1 VKTEFESLPLSP
13 ALLSVIRDLGY
24 EHATPIQAETIPA
37 LVAGK
42 DLIGQSK
49 TGSGKTAAFALS
61 ILQRI
66 DLDQRNVQALVLC
79 PTRELSAQVAR
90 EFRTLGRSQH
100 GFTVVELVGGQPGKA
115 QRDALAGGA
124 HVAVG
129 TPGRVLDQLEKGSL
143 QTNAVATAVL
153 DEADRMLDMGFGQDV
168 QTILKRL
175 PKSRQ
180 TVMFSATIPK
190 SITSICNAHMQAPV
204 RVRIDEPAEASLEIR
219 QLRLTSSP
227 NEKFYSLCW
236 LLTEFPH
243 NSALIFCNLKQ
254 TVAELTRRLE
264 EAGSSVGRLDGDL
277 EQFHRDQV
285 LARFRNQ
292 SIRLLVA
299 TDVAGRGIDIEGLD
313 LVINYELPGQADIY
327 VHRIGRTGRAGQRGV
342 AVSLSDRDDE
352 ALFREIEE
360 DTSVAVEVLEWIPGG
375 RSETDALLQSLAG
388 PSPMQTILIS
398 GGRKDK
404 VRAGDILGALTGDAG
419 GLSGSDV
426 GKIEIHDKLS
436 YVAVA
441 SAQSRPAVQRLNEGR
456 IKGKRFRATLV
467 DGASPNCAE
476 TKDRKPK
483 HRKAAATKPTRSR
496 SSHGQ

>member
-1 VKTEFESLPLSP
+1 MKTEFDSLPLSP
-13 ALLSVIRDLGY
+13 ALLSVVRGLGY

-61 ILQRI
+61 ILQCV

-90 EFRTLGRSQH
+90 EFRALGRSQA
-100 GFTVVELVGGQPGKA
+100 GFTVAELVGGQPGKG
-115 QRDALAGGA
+115 QRDALARGV

-129 TPGRVLDQLEKGSL
+129 TPGRVLDHLEKGSL

-153 DEADRMLDMGFGQDV
+153 DEADRMLDMGFGKDV
-168 QTILKRL
+168 QMILKRL

-180 TVMFSATIPK
+180 TVLFSATIPK

-204 RVRIDEPAEASLEIR
+204 RVRIDEPADGSNEIR
-219 QLRLTSSP
+219 QLRLASGP
-227 NEKFYSLCW
+227 DQKFHSLCW
-236 LLTEFPH
+236 LLNEFPH
-243 NSALIFCNLKQ
+243 SSALIFCNLKQ
-254 TVAELTRRLE
+254 TVAELTGKLE
-264 EAGSSVGRLDGDL
+264 KAGVSVGRLDGDL

-292 SIRLLVA
+292 SVRLLVA

-313 LVINYELPGQADIY
+313 LVINYELPQQADIY
-327 VHRIGRTGRAGQRGV
+327 VHRIGRTGRAGQRGI
-342 AVSLSDRDDE
+342 AASLADRNDE

-360 DTSVAVEVLEWIPGG
+360 DTSAVVEVLEWIPGG
-375 RSETDALLQSLAG
+375 RSEAHALLHALAR
-388 PSPMQTILIS
+388 PSAMQTILIS

-419 GLSGSDV
+419 ALSGADV

-441 SAQSRPAVQRLNEGR
+441 SAQSRLAVQRLNDGR

-467 DGASPNCAE
+467 DGAGANDAQA
-476 TKDRKPK
+476 KDRNPK
-483 HRKAAATKPTRSR
+483 YRKAAGSKPRR
-496 SSHGQ
+496 PR